1 MFDFSLWNFK
11 MNRVFLGQNSL
22 IIIILAKWN
31 YCASKIFKNFF
42 LYEIGILGE
51 ERHFV
56 SLQVFCCVDRFLKKY
71 ICYTYKKNEKEKYVV
86 IIFLCIFIPK

>member
-1 MFDFSLWNFK
+1 
-11 MNRVFLGQNSL
+11 MNRVFFGSKL
-22 IIIILAKWN
+22 INYHYFREMKLLRIKNILE
-31 YCASKIFKNFF
+31 FF

-56 SLQVFCCVDRFLKKY
+56 SLQVFCCVDRFFKKN